1 MVVLIGNLE
10 LLFHRHISLALIR
23 QEFDRCHTQRRHL
36 LWTSTSTAPNQ
47 VDRTNQHYPPLPPV
61 EVKPPTHT
69 HTHTHTPKVQ
79 HRHEKQPKSSPPRH
93 EVCSTQP
100 VKTRDRTQQTTS
112 NQEPNPQIK
121 LPRVCPG
128 FPRREKRI
136 RDPQHFTSH
145 ITASLQS
152 PLRHFEH
159 GLRTINQRRHPSKTQ
174 RGTGVFF
181 ATTAVNESS

>member
-1 MVVLIGNLE
+1 MPHATKTSSVDVNINSSQSS
-10 LLFHRHISLALIR
+10 RQNKSALPA
-23 QEFDRCHTQRRHL
+23 F
-36 LWTSTSTAPNQ
+36 TAS
-47 VDRTNQHYPPLPPV
+47 RSEATN
-61 EVKPPTHT
+61 THT

>member
-1 MVVLIGNLE
+1 MPHATKTSSVDVNINSSQSS
-10 LLFHRHISLALIR
+10 RQNKSALPA
-23 QEFDRCHTQRRHL
+23 F
-36 LWTSTSTAPNQ
+36 TAS
-47 VDRTNQHYPPLPPV
+47 RSEATN
-61 EVKPPTHT
+61 THT

-136 RDPQHFTSH
+136 RDPQHFTLSH
-145 ITASLQS
+145 HRKSAKSSSTFRTRTPDDQS
-152 PLRHFEH
+152 ATSPFENAT
-159 GLRTINQRRHPSKTQ
+159 RNRRIF
-174 RGTGVFF
+174 RYYGC
-181 ATTAVNESS
+181 